1 MGISKVFR
9 SIATVVGFATV
20 TATATL
26 ALVLPRTTLADDV
39 DDAMG
44 TVAATRFEH
53 VLVKTRVQRDA
64 TSSSGWS
71 LLIDAQNE
79 GDVAQSCEF
88 KTALERTFSTP
99 MARTQ
104 SEVTTLLTR
113 VETLSVPAHGKV
125 HLVRPVPKWIA
136 DQLVTAER
144 MQKARD
150 AETKRAENDPTAYY
164 SAIMRA
170 PYPDFRVAVV
180 EPNAPIA
187 RVRFE
192 GGMMEVM
199 PPRPVATP
207 PAPSAAPR
215 PGEIARLDTKP

>member
-9 SIATVVGFATV
+9 SFVTVVGFATV

-26 ALVLPRTTLADDV
+26 ALVLPRTTWADDF

-44 TVAATRFEH
+44 TVAATRFEQ
-53 VLVKTRVQRDA
+53 VLVKTHVQRDA
-64 TSSSGWS
+64 TSSTGWS
-71 LLIDAQNE
+71 LVIDAQNE
-79 GDVAQSCEF
+79 GDVAQSCAF

-99 MARTQ
+99 MARVQ

-113 VETLSVPAHGKV
+113 VETMSVPAHGKV

-144 MQKARD
+144 IQKARD
-150 AETKRAENDPTAYY
+150 AETKRAEKDPTAYD

-192 GGMMEVM
+192 GGMMGAM
-199 PPRPVATP
+199 PPPVAVP
-207 PAPSAAPR
+207 PAPSAAPS
-215 PGEIARLDTKP
+215 PGEIARIDTKR